1 MIFQP
6 EESFARGLDAADP
19 LRHFREQFHI
29 PVRTGG
35 QPVLYF
41 CGHSLGLQPRA
52 ARRLVERELDA
63 WANLGVDA
71 HFHSVNPWY
80 SYHENFRDSGARLIG
95 AKPSEVVF
103 MNSLTVNLH
112 LMMMT
117 FYRPTRSRYRILI
130 DAPPFPSDLYAL
142 QSQLRHHGFDAGDGL
157 LMVGPRDG
165 KHTVRSEDIESL
177 LAECGSEIVVVLLS
191 GVNFLTGQYFDLA
204 PLVRAA
210 HRHGCIFGLD
220 LAHAIGNVPVSLRD
234 WEVDFAVWCGYKYL
248 NGGPGAGAGCFVHE
262 KHGRDIALPRLAGWW
277 GNDPATRFR
286 MRSQMDFVARAGAE
300 GWQISN
306 PPILALAPLLASLA
320 LFDEVGMPALRSKS
334 ERLTGYLYYLLQRLP
349 SERFEIITP
358 GDPARR
364 GCQVSLLVHDR
375 PEELPAYLQEQGVV
389 CDFREPNVLRI
400 APVPLYNTFEE
411 VWTFAQILQRRPASQ
426 VAKEQAKQ

>member
-6 EESFARGLDAADP
+6 EESFARSLDAADP

-29 PVRTGG
+29 PVRPNG
-35 QPVLYF
+35 QPTLYF

-52 ARRLVERELDA
+52 ARTLVERELDA

-71 HFHSVNPWY
+71 HFHGMNPWY
-80 SYHENFRDSGARLIG
+80 SYHENFRDAGARLVG
-95 AKPSEVVF
+95 AHADEVVF

-117 FYRPTRSRYRILI
+117 FYRPTPSRYRILI

-142 QSQLRHHGFDAGDGL
+142 QSQLGHHGFDAADGL
-157 LMVGPRDG
+157 LMVGPRG
-165 KHTVRSEDIESL
+165 GEHTVRTEDIEAL
-177 LAECGSEIVVVLLS
+177 LAERGSEIAVVLLS

-204 PLVRAA
+204 PLATAA
-210 HRHGCIFGLD
+210 HRYGCVFGLD
-220 LAHAIGNVPVSLRD
+220 LAHAIGNVPLNLHD
-234 WEVDFAVWCGYKYL
+234 WQVDFAVWCGYKYL

-262 KHGRDIALPRLAGWW
+262 KHGRDITLPRLAGWW

-286 MRSQMDFVARAGAE
+286 MRSESSFVPRAGVE

-306 PPILALAPLLASLA
+306 PPILAMAPLLASLA
-320 LFDEVGMPALRSKS
+320 LFDESGMPALRSKS
-334 ERLTGYLYYLLQRLP
+334 EKLTGYLYYLLQRLP
-349 SERFEIITP
+349 RDPFEIITP
-358 GDPARR
+358 SDPARR
-364 GCQVSLLVHDR
+364 GCQLSLLVHDR
-375 PEELPAYLQEQGVV
+375 PEELPAYLQQQGVV
-389 CDFREPNVLRI
+389 CDFREPNVLRV
-400 APVPLYNTFEE
+400 APVPLYNTFQE
-411 VWTFAQILQRRPASQ
+411 VWTFAHILQEWSTSQ